1 MKTIEK
7 ITFEKQSVN
16 WTTTQFNTRVCYLTN
31 GVKINVECLL
41 RYIGNENLDNW
52 LNVEKI
58 RKSTS
63 DKNIKN
69 YLSKFI
75 NLIKIIN

>member
-7 ITFEKQSVN
+7 ITLEKQSVN
-16 WTTTQFNTRVCYLTN
+16 WTSTQFNTRVCYLTN
-31 GVKINVECLL
+31 GGKINVESLL
-41 RYIGNENLDNW
+41 SYIGNEKLDNW

-69 YLSKFI
+69 YLSQFI
-75 NLIKIIN
+75 NSIKIID